1 MNENDYILI
10 ERHLQGELKEEQQL
24 AFQARLEAEPLFASA
39 LTERQQLNDHLRA
52 VVGEEKLQPTL
63 ATLGDKYFKEETK
76 EAKIRTLG
84 GTRRWLYGIAAA
96 AAIALAIMFAG
107 PWLFPSSGGY
117 EQFAQHDP
125 LSLTE
130 RGTPGGPAA
139 AAEAAFNNGR
149 YAAAISLLEE
159 YLNVQ
164 SDDERAHL
172 ALGISL
178 LETDKDDEAIKVFT
192 AIADGGSTLA
202 PYGNWYL
209 ALAAVKRGDNQ
220 KAEGYLKLIPRTDT
234 YLTAKAE
241 ELRATF

>member
-1 MNENDYILI
+1 MNENGYILI
-10 ERHLQGELKEEQQL
+10 ERYLQGELKEEQQL
-24 AFQARLEAEPLFASA
+24 AFQARLKAEPLFASA

-63 ATLGDKYFKEETK
+63 AMLGDKYFQEETK
-76 EAKIRTLG
+76 EAKVRTLG

-96 AAIALAIMFAG
+96 AALAIMFAG

-130 RGTPGGPAA
+130 RGTPGSPAA
-139 AAEAAFNNGR
+139 ATETAFNNGR
-149 YAAAISLLEE
+149 YASAIGLLEE
-159 YLNVQ
+159 YLTIQ
-164 SDDERAHL
+164 SDDERARL

-192 AIADGGSTLA
+192 AIVDGVSTLA

-209 ALAAVKRGDNQ
+209 AFAAVKRGDNE
-220 KAEGYLKLIPRTDT
+220 KAEEYLELIPSSDT
-234 YLTAKAE
+234 YLTAKAK